1 MSNTTAQFLVS
12 KGMAQPINDNFDD
25 TSQEK
30 LMINQ
35 PELSIVYIIDKLESQ
50 QAEINDLKQKYE
62 YLEKLILSR

>member
-12 KGMAQPINDNFDD
+12 KEMAEPIRDNFDD
-25 TSQEK
+25 ISQEK

-35 PELSIVYIIDKLESQ
+35 PELSIVYIIGKLESQ

-62 YLEKLILSR
+62 YLEKLILSK